1 MAKKTKNEKFGEILY
16 LRTNFDEETVRRTL
30 AEQFGFKPA
39 EITRAIKEAD
49 RYISE
54 AGAPDIAAE
63 AGLLLT
69 RNEQL
74 YKKAFQA
81 GKAEAAAQLQRD
93 RLAILTRLQTQS
105 AEGEAQSA
113 DAELLTEQ
121 IETARQYLESIEG
134 TRKGLPIE
142 DLAREVLT
150 RFIEMEKCRLKD
162 AQE

>member
-16 LRTNFDEETVRRTL
+16 LRTNFDEDTVRRTL

-39 EITRAIKEAD
+39 EINRAIKEAD

-150 RFIEMEKCRLKD
+150 RFIEIEKSKLKN
-162 AQE
+162 AA

>member
-1 MAKKTKNEKFGEILY
+1 MAKKNKNEKFGEILY
-16 LRTNFDEETVRRTL
+16 LRTNFDEDTVRRTL

-39 EITRAIKEAD
+39 EITRAIKDAD

-121 IETARQYLESIEG
+121 IETVRQYLESIEG

-150 RFIEMEKCRLKD
+150 RFIEIEKSKLKN
-162 AQE
+162 AA